1 MTGRYP
7 DPRRSGTF
15 CRELVDTL
23 VEESSAS
30 ERLRALS
37 EPTQAGRPA
46 RAGRSA
52 CKDRFSPS
60 PATGQTIRSAQGA
73 FCAGRRLSGCRG
85 PGPANRTKTIAP
97 SRVGRYPQVV
107 PILWI
112 KGPRLFHRASCP
124 ALTEQGRAQEL
135 DTEGRPA
142 RDRYVWSAPAAP
154 PGPLRSGRS
163 AARCRVLFRPNRR
176 RR

>member
-52 CKDRFSPS
+52 CKDRLSPYPRDGADDPQRPRCLLCWETPLWMQRTRPGEPDKDHCS
-60 PATGQTIRSAQGA
+60 FEGGPLSTGCSH
-73 FCAGRRLSGCRG
+73 
-85 PGPANRTKTIAP
+85 PVDKGPALV
-97 SRVGRYPQVV
+97 SSCVV
-107 PILWI
+107 PCSD
-112 KGPRLFHRASCP
+112 GAGARA
-124 ALTEQGRAQEL
+124 RA
-135 DTEGRPA
+135 G
-142 RDRYVWSAPAAP
+142 Y
-154 PGPLRSGRS
+154 
-163 AARCRVLFRPNRR
+163 
-176 RR
+176 